1 MWKNQTNSRSFEQNL
16 SRTRV
21 DIAPSPE
28 TTQTTMIKDSLD
40 VPLVSPIP
48 QTGYI
53 QPFGMYGITPFD
65 YGYATWQL
73 HKGFNASIGLNLTFS
88 PSKYAPS

>member
-1 MWKNQTNSRSFEQNL
+1 MKQIYLILLVLLFPFKIFSQTEKEK
-16 SRTRV
+16 

-28 TTQTTMIKDSLD
+28 ATQTTMIKDSLD

-53 QPFGMYGITPFD
+53 QPFGMYGITHSIMVMPH
-65 YGYATWQL
+65 GNCT
-73 HKGFNASIGLNLTFS
+73 KASMLPL
-88 PSKYAPS
+88 A

>member
-1 MWKNQTNSRSFEQNL
+1 MKQIYLILLVLLFPFKIFSQTEKEK
-16 SRTRV
+16 

-28 TTQTTMIKDSLD
+28 ATQTTMIKDSLD

-53 QPFGMYGITPFD
+53 PVSYT
-65 YGYATWQL
+65 
-73 HKGFNASIGLNLTFS
+73 HLTL
-88 PSKYAPS
+88 PTKLEV